1 MPFMAW
7 NDKLSVGIDEIDADH
22 KKMVDLINELFDGI
36 NAGCGKNLIE
46 GILDQLVKYTHSHFA
61 REKQLFAMTA
71 YSEAEAHEREHAK
84 MTAWVLKTQAE
95 FKAGTLA
102 APSLEVMNYLKDWL
116 FEHILIFDLQYAPY
130 VKTMTV
136 CR

>member
-1 MPFMAW
+1 MAW

-22 KKMVDLINELFDGI
+22 KKIIAIINELFDGI
-36 NAGCGKNLIE
+36 NAGCSKNLLE
-46 GILDQLVKYTHSHFA
+46 GILDQLVEYTQIHFA
-61 REKQLFAMTA
+61 REKQLFAVTA

-84 MTAWVLKTQAE
+84 MEAWALKTRAE

-116 FEHILIFDLQYAPY
+116 FEHILISDLQYAPY
-130 VKTMTV
+130 LKAMAV
-136 CR
+136 CY